1 MQDESLENMVVTL
14 HARGWAVRQL
24 SREFGISRGRVS
36 RILTRNKHSRET
48 GSSPAKVTVIRASR
62 LDAYKDYI
70 AELLDSYREPP
81 ITGQRVLEKI
91 RERGYDGG
99 RTILGDY
106 LAAVRGKQA
115 GEPVF
120 CVETSAGQRGSH
132 DWSEYF
138 IYFSDSDKKE
148 KVTFFSFILNYS
160 RRQYMEVVE
169 DKTQATLLRCLI
181 NTFIYFDGVPREVKS
196 DNQKAC
202 VDRWELGKAVFNKKF
217 LDFASFYRFKPL
229 TITPG
234 KPRENLKIER
244 PFYYLEQNFLNA
256 RRFHNPR
263 ELKEQLLDWLLAV
276 NDQRI
281 HRTTG
286 KTPFSLY
293 QQEYPYLQPL
303 PAKHYDTSLTGFRVV
318 NNESCVEWR
327 GYFYAVTGEYMHES
341 CLVREIDSQVVI
353 YGPDGSEIVRHPL
366 PEKNSTNKYV
376 GRRSVQRPQT
386 VSPRLEEVISRLES
400 MGEVMTRYIAEVKK
414 HKPSSYR
421 HHLRKVLSLKVN
433 YHQQDIVLAITRALK
448 YKVYE
453 SSSIENFL
461 DSCAQKK
468 NEIRLF
474 FNNNLHYED

>member
-14 HARGWAVRQL
+14 HSRGWAARQL
-24 SREFGISRGRVS
+24 SREFGISRERVK
-36 RILTRNKHSRET
+36 RILKRNSQKRET
-48 GSSPAKVTVIRASR
+48 GNNLPRKEVERASK
-62 LDAYKDYI
+62 LDPYKDYI
-70 AELLDSYREPP
+70 AELLDTYREPP

-91 RERGYDGG
+91 REKGFDGG
-99 RTILGDY
+99 HTILRDY
-106 LAAVRGKQA
+106 LATVRGKQA
-115 GEPVF
+115 DEPVF

-169 DKTQATLLRCLI
+169 DKTQTTLLRCLI

-229 TITPG
+229 AITPG

-256 RRFHNPR
+256 RRFHNPQ
-263 ELKEQLLDWLLAV
+263 ELKEQLLEWLLRV

-293 QQEYPYLQPL
+293 QEEYPYLQPL

-318 NNESCVEWR
+318 NNESCVEWH
-327 GYFYAVTGEYMHES
+327 GYFYAVSGEYMHES
-341 CLVREIDSQVVI
+341 CLVREIDGQVVI
-353 YGPDGSEIVRHPL
+353 YGPAGTEIIRHPM
-366 PEKNSTNKYV
+366 PVKNSTNKYV
-376 GRRSVQRPQT
+376 GRRPGQNQQT

-400 MGEVMTRYIAEVKK
+400 MGEVMTGYIAEIKK
-414 HKPSSYR
+414 HKPASYR

-433 YHQQDIVLAITRALK
+433 YHQQDIVLAVTRALK

-453 SSSIENFL
+453 SSAIENFL
-461 DSCAQKK
+461 DSYAEKK

-474 FNNNLHYED
+474 SNNNLHYED